1 MLTMDKVHSI
11 RQLYYEQGK
20 NIPTI
25 IAETGY
31 DRKTICKYIDMTDFN
46 TPEPKVK
53 DPENICPKLDN
64 YKPLIDEWL
73 AGDRKAPRKQRHT
86 AKRVFH
92 RLRREAEGFDCSYR
106 LVAQYVAYRKSQMH
120 LDNKKGYLP
129 LIHYPG
135 EGQADFGAAQ
145 FYENSRCH
153 DGKYLVLSFPYS
165 NGGYPQLM
173 YGENAECFMESMIA
187 IFEHIGGVPT
197 EIWFDNTSTI
207 VTRILKNG
215 GRELTDKFLRFSE
228 HYGFSCRFMN
238 PESGW
243 EKGNVENKVGY
254 SRRNFLVP
262 VPRFTCLYDFNQNLL
277 VLADADMDREHYH
290 YDQTILE
297 RYDADRKALLPLPD
311 TAFDTAKYETVVTD
325 KWGRFTLESG
335 KHEYSVSPDH
345 SESTV
350 MLKITAT
357 QVIVMDMQQ
366 HLIVT
371 HRRLYGDRKQSS
383 MEWVPYLTAI
393 SRKPRS
399 LFNSGLF
406 DMMPESM
413 QRYMKLCSSSDRG
426 TVLKVLAE
434 LTNRTG
440 FDSALQT
447 VDQALLYQV
456 KDPDS
461 LKNLYRRLYAD
472 VPELPPLPQ
481 QNGVPKIVQMP
492 ADLSSYDRLLK
503 KGGAVNG

>member
-1 MLTMDKVHSI
+1 M
-11 RQLYYEQGK
+11 
-20 NIPTI
+20 
-25 IAETGY
+25 
-31 DRKTICKYIDMTDFN
+31 
-46 TPEPKVK
+46 
-53 DPENICPKLDN
+53 
-64 YKPLIDEWL
+64 
-73 AGDRKAPRKQRHT
+73 
-86 AKRVFH
+86 
-92 RLRREAEGFDCSYR
+92 
-106 LVAQYVAYRKSQMH
+106 AQYVAYRKSQLH
-120 LDNKKGYLP
+120 LDNRKGYLP
-129 LIHYPG
+129 LIHHPG

-215 GRELTDKFLRFSE
+215 GRELTDKFLRFRE
-228 HYGFSCRFMN
+228 HYGFNCRFMN

-254 SRRNFLVP
+254 LRRNFLVP
-262 VPRFTCLYDFNQNLL
+262 VPRFTNLHDFNRSM
-277 VLADADMDREHYH
+277 LAGADSDMDREHYH
-290 YDQTILE
+290 YDQTILD
-297 RYDADRKALLPLPD
+297 RYEADRKALLPFPVI
-311 TAFDTAKYETVVTD
+311 AFDTARYESVVTD

-335 KHEYSVSPDH
+335 KHEYSVSPNH
-345 SESTV
+345 SETAV
-350 MLKITAT
+350 MLTITAT
-357 QVIVMDMQQ
+357 QVKVMDMQQ

-371 HRRLYGDRKQSS
+371 HRRLYGDQKQSS
-383 MEWVPYLTAI
+383 MEWLPYLTAI

-406 DMMPESM
+406 DMMPDSM

-426 TVLKVLAE
+426 TILKVLAE

-447 VDQALLYQV
+447 VNQALLYQV

-461 LKNLYRRLYAD
+461 LKNLYRRLYVD

-481 QNGVPKIVQMP
+481 QGGVPKIVQMP
-492 ADLSSYDRLLK
+492 VDLSSYDRLLE
-503 KGGAVNG
+503 KGGAANG

>member
-1 MLTMDKVHSI
+1 MLTMDKVHFI

-20 NIPTI
+20 NIPAI

-46 TPEPKVK
+46 IPEPIVK
-53 DPENICPKLDN
+53 DPENICPKLDD
-64 YKPLIDEWL
+64 YKSLIDEWL
-73 AGDRKAPRKQRHT
+73 IGDKKAPRKQRHT
-86 AKRVFH
+86 AKKVFH
-92 RLRREAEGFDCSYR
+92 RLLKETDGFNCSYR
-106 LVAQYVAYRKSQMH
+106 LVAQYVTYRKSQLH

-129 LIHYPG
+129 LIHHPG

-153 DGKYLVLSFPYS
+153 SGKYLVLSFPYS

-207 VTRILKNG
+207 VTKIMKNG

-228 HYGFSCRFMN
+228 HYGFSYRFMN

-254 SRRNFLVP
+254 ARRNFLVP
-262 VPRFTCLYDFNQNLL
+262 VPHFVSLCDFNQNLL
-277 VLADADMDREHYH
+277 SESDLDMDREHYH

-297 RYDADRKALLPLPD
+297 RYDADHKALLPLPD
-311 TAFDTAKYETVVTD
+311 KAFDAARYETAVTNR
-325 KWGRFTLESG
+325 WGRFTLESG

-345 SESTV
+345 SETTV
-350 MLKITAT
+350 ALKITAA
-357 QVIVMDMQQ
+357 QVIVMDMKQ
-366 HLIVT
+366 HLIVA
-371 HRRLYGDRKQSS
+371 HRRLYGDQKQSS
-383 MEWVPYLTAI
+383 MEWLPYLTAI

-406 DMMPESM
+406 DLMPESL

-426 TVLKVLAE
+426 TILKVLAE

-440 FDSALQT
+440 FDSAIQT

-461 LKNLYRRLYAD
+461 LKNLYRRLYTD

-492 ADLSSYDRLLK
+492 VDLSSYDQLLK
-503 KGGAVNG
+503 KGGAINE